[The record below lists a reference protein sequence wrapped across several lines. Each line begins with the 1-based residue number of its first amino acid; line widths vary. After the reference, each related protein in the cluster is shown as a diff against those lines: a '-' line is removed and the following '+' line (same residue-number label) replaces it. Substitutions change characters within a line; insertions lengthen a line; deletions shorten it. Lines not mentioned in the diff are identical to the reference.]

1 MVGTTGL
8 TVETEMLAGVTVGW
22 DSERPKRASMSRS
35 SLLRFH
41 ISTLATLSSKVSV
54 SSTSRPAS
62 ALSSQPSKKAF
73 ERAEKAGTAT
83 EGDSTASTGVA
94 IGDETSTVPM
104 VEWDMATIESL
115 LLVSGIGSQG
125 IGVNSS

>member
-1 MVGTTGL
+1 MIH
-8 TVETEMLAGVTVGW
+8 GVCTP
-22 DSERPKRASMSRS
+22 R
-35 SLLRFH
+35 
-41 ISTLATLSSKVSV
+41 ATLTTPQRLTALRQEADASV
-54 SSTSRPAS
+54 
-62 ALSSQPSKKAF
+62 